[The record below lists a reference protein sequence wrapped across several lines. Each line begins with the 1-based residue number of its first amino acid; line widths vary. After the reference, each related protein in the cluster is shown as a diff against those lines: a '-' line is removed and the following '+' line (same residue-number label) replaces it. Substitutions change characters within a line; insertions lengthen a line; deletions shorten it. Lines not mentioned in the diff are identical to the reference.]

1 MTHDPNLADAWRGSL
16 RNVDECLF
24 YIDQHAR
31 TLARPDASNRDRS
44 RASVCLA
51 LRLPIY
57 LENVKAVSIYEDQMN
72 KTGMLFA
79 RSTTGG

>member
-1 MTHDPNLADAWRGSL
+1 MTYDPGLSDAWRGSL

-24 YIDQHAR
+24 YIAQHAR
-31 TLARPDASNRDRS
+31 TLERADASQRDRR

-72 KTGMLFA
+72 QRGVLFA
-79 RSTTGG
+79 RAVMG